1 MCVFFFSVESEM
13 SEKYLVG
20 SDSMRSGLFR
30 IHWILEDVTEE
41 TEDVR
46 IYKKKFQL
54 NGSQPG
60 RVYTITYEYSRRR
73 GPGTIAVEECGCT
86 NFSGSKRKYLPEP
99 EEKSNVLADVDRSKV
114 KASQKPICMWIYLG
128 SDSSEIKL
136 TENYDKWER
145 TVLCFP
151 NPPEVVILW
160 MDFGT
165 SHSFENIIFKG
176 LKGMFD
182 KQSQCD
188 VQFQLKG
195 DEMVGAHT
203 VILSAVS
210 PVFAT
215 MFEESKVRQLK
226 IDIEVDVFRQL
237 LVYMYSGNAPDLKE
251 ENMTQKLW
259 EVAAKYEVETLKRE
273 CVGVLLERVRID
285 NAIQLLI
292 WSNLHS
298 IPELLVITI
307 EFLAEHFEAFSS
319 RLEWIDLFENQPG
332 LYLLIAKRLPVLTV
346 SNDDPF

>member
-1 MCVFFFSVESEM
+1 M

-30 IHWILEDVTEE
+30 IHWILEDATEE
-41 TEDVR
+41 TEEDVR

-73 GPGTIAVEECGCT
+73 GPGTIAVEESGCS

-99 EEKSNVLADVDRSKV
+99 EEKSNELADVDRSKV

-136 TENYDKWER
+136 VENSDKWER

-160 MDFGT
+160 VDFGT
-165 SHSFENIIFKG
+165 SHSFENTIFKG

-237 LVYMYSGNAPDLKE
+237 LIYMYSGNAPDLKE

-307 EFLAEHFEAFSS
+307 EFLAEHIEALSS

-332 LYLLIAKRLPVLTV
+332 LYLLIAKRIPVLTV
-346 SNDDPF
+346 